1 MKVTQKT
8 TMQVRYTTRRN
19 KDVNNNGVTIWNKA
33 MKNGKKIEVV
43 DDIMQRGTLT
53 LRKDKKR

>member
-33 MKNGKKIEVV
+33 TKNGKKIEVV

-53 LRKDKKR
+53 FRKDKKR